1 MTTKQAFPIAL
12 ALLALGIAS
21 ACAPLPPEKAAA
33 FFGNVAAVET
43 ATRSIT
49 LRPGMRY
56 VNVTSGETVAFRGG
70 SKTVGWAFMG
80 TSAGRSSVE
89 LSVLLPDLPEAKGIT
104 AIIAPN
110 PLYKGAS

>member
-1 MTTKQAFPIAL
+1 MTTKPAFLIAL
-12 ALLALGIAS
+12 AFSAFGIAS
-21 ACAPLPPEKAAA
+21 ACAPLPASRAA

-70 SKTVGWAFMG
+70 SKTVGWTFMG
-80 TSAGRSSVE
+80 TYGGRSSVE
-89 LSVLLPDLPEAKGIT
+89 LSVLFPDLPEAKGIT
-104 AIIAPN
+104 AIIAPS
-110 PLYKGAS
+110 PLYRGS